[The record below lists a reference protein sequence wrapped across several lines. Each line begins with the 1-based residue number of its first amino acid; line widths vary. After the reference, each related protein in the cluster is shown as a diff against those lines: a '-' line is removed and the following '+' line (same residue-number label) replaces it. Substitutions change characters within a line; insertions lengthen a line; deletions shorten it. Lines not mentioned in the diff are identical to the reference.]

1 MKIGSFVLFLLKQ
14 DGKGTENEGDGGFSY
29 PAAVEALKV
38 AGAGGGLAVKTKAE
52 ADRSHGFLG
61 GAATG
66 ARNAGCGYADLRAAS
81 ARHAAC
87 HFSCRLLTDGAVGGK
102 RFGRDVYQVD
112 LCFVGIGDEG
122 HV

>member
-14 DGKGTENEGDGGFSY
+14 DGKGTENEGGGGFSY

-38 AGAGGGLAVKTKAE
+38 TGAGGGLTVKTQAE
-52 ADRSHGFLG
+52 ADRSHRLFGR
-61 GAATG
+61 AATG

-87 HFSCRLLTDGAVGGK
+87 HLLRRLLADGAMGGQ
-102 RFGRDVYQVD
+102 RFG
-112 LCFVGIGDEG
+112 GDA
-122 HV
+122 H